1 MLVDRYGSQLFNFDV
16 IQVGQLTVQRTEE
29 NTMSGTATLQKQ
41 CKGTPIVLAN
51 VFEMSGT
58 PYFQP
63 ANVVGK
69 VNGTTLTISVYGTQY
84 FENQLLDIRYLVLD
98 KH

>member
-16 IQVGQLTVQRTEE
+16 IQAGQLTVHRTEG
-29 NTMSGTATLQKQ
+29 NTMSGTTTLQKQ

-51 VFEMSGT
+51 VFERSGT

-63 ANVVGK
+63 ANG
-69 VNGTTLTISVYGTQY
+69 VYGTQY
-84 FENQLLDIRYLVLD
+84 FENQGLDIRYLVLD
-98 KH
+98 LA

>member
-1 MLVDRYGSQLFNFDV
+1 MLVDRYGNQLFNFDV
-16 IQVGQLTVQRTEE
+16 IQAGQLTVHRTEG
-29 NTMSGTATLQKQ
+29 NTMSGTTTLQKQ

-51 VFEMSGT
+51 VFERSGT

-63 ANVVGK
+63 ANVVGN

-84 FENQLLDIRYLVLD
+84 FENQGLDIRYLVLD
-98 KH
+98 LA

>member
-1 MLVDRYGSQLFNFDV
+1 MLVDRYGNQIYNFDV
-16 IQVGQLTVQRTEE
+16 IQAGQLTVHQTEG
-29 NTMSGTATLQKQ
+29 NTMSGTTTLQKQ

-51 VFEMSGT
+51 VFEKSGT

-63 ANVVGK
+63 ANVVGN

-84 FENQLLDIRYLVLD
+84 FQNQGLDIRYIVLD
-98 KH
+98 LA